1 MQARQKALFTSYIPR
16 VKQDAVPSPKSQYLT
31 SVFQYKHRRTEVW
44 EEHPWASQGVFGAQ
58 RTQLDRR
65 FPAGAVLLPAVS
77 SESRDRL
84 LQHQLCWSVEDLPL
98 CSLLQHHEA
107 RRGSQTPVL
116 CSLPCPLLE
125 GSVGRK
131 GCAWEGP
138 DNCCRKRG
146 KEQQLSGPSQLLGA
160 HCKIKTQVEDTLS
173 PTQSSFTALRES
185 SDGLHEPIL
194 KL

>member
-1 MQARQKALFTSYIPR
+1 M
-16 VKQDAVPSPKSQYLT
+16 
-31 SVFQYKHRRTEVW
+31 W
-44 EEHPWASQGVFGAQ
+44 EEHPWASQRVFEAQ
-58 RTQLDRR
+58 RIQSDRH

-77 SESRDRL
+77 SKSRDRL
-84 LQHQLCWSVEDLPL
+84 LQHQLCWSVKDMPL
-98 CSLLQHHEA
+98 HSLLQHRKA

-138 DNCCRKRG
+138 DACCRKRG
-146 KEQQLSGPSQLLGA
+146 KEQQLSGRPQLLGV

-173 PTQSSFTALRES
+173 PTQSSFTALGES

-194 KL
+194 KF